1 MAVGRISGPLLK
13 ANLIRNGVDLAFET
27 DLLYLDVNNGRVG
40 IKTTSPTH
48 DFQVA
53 GKIYTD
59 NLQVGPANQNPT
71 QGLLQIGNLEMQGN
85 EIRSS
90 LSTISL
96 IPAGNDPVIYHSKI
110 HVDSLELND
119 NYITTLDSNAPIE
132 LRPNGTGTI
141 ELVGNTN
148 VTGNLY
154 ATGNITAGGNI
165 NLGDTNT
172 DTVKFNADII
182 SDILPDVSDTYR
194 LGSPSKRWKAL
205 DSNYANIGTIQLGD
219 NVIQTINSNEDLVIR
234 ANGTGKVRINNLLLN
249 EEGNTWHVT
258 TNGDDT
264 EEGTSVDSAFAT
276 IKHALSVATNGD
288 IIKISAG
295 EFTEIFPLTV
305 PAGVTIVGA
314 GIRATSI
321 KPTVGTNDL
330 DGFYLAEG
338 VVIQD
343 LTVKDMFYNSGN
355 DTGYAFAF
363 NPAGTTVALRSPYLY
378 NITVL
383 NKGSTTSSSDPYG
396 YVAGDAGRGIK
407 ADGQYISR
415 SSIEAALLCNEITI
429 FSPNQIGLLMTNGI
443 RVEWL
448 NCFTYFCADG
458 ILAQTGTVGR
468 GGDGKTWITF
478 SGVSGSGWQVGETI
492 TVTSSDGSSTFN
504 FTVDSVSG
512 DGNTVYIDGKYD
524 DLNEQDLTPGSG
536 GSIIGG
542 NSGTTATG
550 IIRYSRQE
558 FAAEMR
564 SNGSACVYGI
574 RGVTADGPDVSLRL
588 MSQNFGYIGVGYDLT
603 NNLSN
608 VIQTNEVNE
617 SNGGRVFFTS
627 VDSRGDFRVGNS
639 FKVDQDTGNVVFAAP
654 ATEIL
659 SSLGIQFTDGA
670 NTTTI
675 NPVKVE
681 TGNLRLSGN
690 TFSSTAG
697 DIIIDPI
704 GDNKTTITGDAEITG
719 GIAQITD
726 KDKDT
731 KIVLESFLGAD
742 EDEIKFYAQGNLVA
756 TIDKDKFSTTQ
767 FEVDLV
773 RLVNNSLQTYQN
785 DNTLELFAH
794 GTGYV
799 DFPDTN
805 AIRIARGTTGQRP
818 GTPQEGMVRFNT
830 NSLNFEG
837 YDGAFWNVL
846 GGSKGIIIDQDQNTY
861 MTAELTQGANDDT
874 IRSYIAGTVRA
885 DLNGTRFNTPRVH
898 TDVISTEGT
907 DANLTITPNGTGKVI
922 IGDLEIDQTTNTIT
936 NVETNGRTTFDVPNG
951 EGWVSFAGSYGI
963 KVPTGDINNRPIGT
977 PDTGLLRYNTGLG
990 RLEIWTGT
998 TWGSVVGAG
1007 GGATLQE
1014 AEDLSIINALIFG

>member
-13 ANLIRNGVDLAFET
+13 ANLLRNGVDLAFET

-48 DFQVA
+48 DLQVA

-165 NLGDTNT
+165 NLGDANT

-182 SDILPDVSDTYR
+182 SDFLPDESDKYV
-194 LGSPSKRWKAL
+194 LGNPSKRWKTL

-219 NVIQTINSNEDLVIR
+219 NVIQTVNSNEDLIIR
-234 ANGTGKVRINNLLLN
+234 ANGTGKVRITNLLLN
-249 EEGNTWHVT
+249 EEGNTYFVT

-264 EEGTSVDSAFAT
+264 EEGTSTDSAFAT
-276 IKHALSVATNGD
+276 IKHALSVATSGD
-288 IIKISAG
+288 VIRIAAG
-295 EFTEIFPLTV
+295 TYTEIFPMV
-305 PAGVTIVGA
+305 IPAGVTIQGA
-314 GIRATSI
+314 GLRATQI
-321 KPTVGTNDL
+321 KPTVGTQDL
-330 DGFYLAEG
+330 DCFYMNEG
-338 VVIQD
+338 IVVQD
-343 LTVKDMFYNSGN
+343 LTIRDMFYNSGN

-363 NPAGTTVALRSPYLY
+363 NPVVGTIALRSPYLY

-383 NKGSTTSSSDPYG
+383 NRGSTTSATDPYG

-407 ADGQYISR
+407 ADGQYVAR
-415 SSIEAALLCNEITI
+415 NSIEAALLCNEVTI
-429 FSPNQIGLLMTNGI
+429 FAPNQIGLFMTNGV

-458 ILAQTGTVGR
+458 IKAVAGTQGR

-478 SGVSGSGWQVGETI
+478 SGVSAPGWSIGETI

-504 FTVDSVSG
+504 FVVDSVSA
-512 DGNTVYIDGKYD
+512 DGNTVYVDGRYD
-524 DLNEQDLTPGSG
+524 NLNEQDLTPGTG
-536 GSIIGG
+536 GSILGG
-542 NSGTTATG
+542 VSGTTATG
-550 IIRYSRQE
+550 ITRYSRQE

-603 NNLSN
+603 NNLDN
-608 VIQTNEVNE
+608 VIQTNEVIE
-617 SNGGRVFFTS
+617 QNGGRVYFTS
-627 VDSRGDFRVGNS
+627 VDSKGDYRVGNS
-639 FKVDQDTGNVVFAAP
+639 FYVNQDTGDVTFTAP
-654 ATEIL
+654 LTEIA
-659 SSLGIQFTDGA
+659 SSLGLQFTDGT
-670 NTTTI
+670 NTSII
-675 NPVKVE
+675 NPTKIE

-690 TFSSTAG
+690 TISSTGG
-697 DIIIDPI
+697 DIFIDPI
-704 GDNKTTITGDAEITG
+704 GDNKTIITGDAEITG

-726 KDKDT
+726 KDGDT
-731 KIVLESFLGAD
+731 KIQLESFLGAD

-756 TIDKDKFSTTQ
+756 TIDKDKFSATQ

-773 RLVNNSLQTYQN
+773 RLVNNSLQTYQDN
-785 DNTLELFAH
+785 NTLEIFAH

-805 AIRIARGTTGQRP
+805 ALRIARGTTLQRP
-818 GTPQEGMVRFNT
+818 GTPQAGMVRFNT

-874 IRSYIAGTVRA
+874 IRSYIGGTLRA
-885 DLNGTRFNTPRVH
+885 DLNGTRLNTPRIH

-907 DANLTITPNGTGKVI
+907 DADLTLTPNGAGKVV

-936 NVETNGRTTFDVPNG
+936 NVATNGRTNFAVPNG
-951 EGWVSFAGSYGI
+951 EGWVSFSGTYGI
-963 KVPTGDINNRPIGT
+963 KVPTGDINSRPVGSI
-977 PDTGLLRYNTGLG
+977 DTGLLRYNTGLG